1 MRMMKIKNRGNIFF
15 ISCML
20 LLIGVKGAAASPY
33 QYISE
38 IPIFIHFFLLINI
51 LLLSVAIAMMVGIK
65 KTSPSYVWN
74 NNNMANSFNIL
85 HTLALGLILNKLY
98 PTTNIYVLYLIGSL
112 YTFAVVMVVTTEY
125 FLVKPLMPKINI
137 LNTTPILFYIFFT
150 AILWYV
156 FIHILF
162 LELPPFSHPSYLV
175 FFLFFY
181 SFIIVSF
188 TYIALLISRGYEK
201 VGFVQKPFFT
211 AGTGMLAIIS
221 ALILITFH
229 TKDAFDSY
237 FYYLTFYFIV
247 SAFTS
252 IYYLKFIVEYPS
264 LLEPKWKALMPFDLP
279 KVAAAITLAFLA
291 TSLYL
296 TAKDLPNFTI
306 YQNIPYIFVIAF
318 LLPVFLG
325 TIMIF
330 TYLSTIFAKTK
341 LRYWGYLKHG
351 LHIHLAVTF
360 YVFSL
365 IFLAW
370 NDTTSSTKLLCA
382 VFGLV
387 AFVFYLSFALDLR
400 TILKDQDIKPI
411 FGRLDSLL
419 YLVFFCSIFALIF
432 LGISFTYGKAP
443 DLMGIEFIP
452 YPALSFFIVFF
463 LIVFGAYLSVTHK
476 GFEEIMKKN
485 IWSELSYIF
494 AFVVFLLVYLIYSF
508 LDTHLQR
515 FPYHNFVFIGYFA
528 VLIIEIA
535 STSTLAKEFKY
546 TKTRKGEIVHLLNLH
561 AHHFLRTDY
570 LEALWNKALDRYVTG
585 DEVKKIRFDPSS
597 RRFDLEKTD
606 EKTRLTIAVGL
617 LLGMQKLP
625 NMEKITTLRKSVEE
639 LKEDITAIL
648 KEKILLLPDDLRSEF
663 DESRYYP
670 LLYKSA
676 IDDLLIP
683 LEVFVPITEQANIFD
698 RLKRRDDRF
707 GCVRFEVDEI
717 RISEEARCSR
727 AGFLELFRLYLD
739 AIDEKFPFKRVLL
752 YELVRE
758 TIKRE
763 LEQYDITVGEVLN
776 MVPTGLEEMDK
787 IMGGGLVKGSTTLL
801 IAEETKMKQ
810 KILLAFIKQ
819 GLVDGNSAMYSTSK
833 RPFEQIIGDILMD
846 VEALKNIVIID
857 LYKDLYTES
866 HVSELVE
873 EEHRIIIPLN
883 KILFQRSIVKTI
895 RSQPRDMSKIV
906 VIDVYDDFSRYYNT
920 KEIFELLQK
929 QIEGLKRWNC
939 TSVIVLDPHSH
950 LITREGVEEVKKH
963 FDNVLILSGEEKD
976 ASIFM
981 EKLYHGTPSK
991 NVIRLHL

>member
-1 MRMMKIKNRGNIFF
+1 
-15 ISCML
+15 ML
-20 LLIGVKGAAASPY
+20 LLVGVKGAAASPY

-65 KTSPSYVWN
+65 KTSPSHVWDK
-74 NNNMANSFNIL
+74 NNMANSFNIL
-85 HTLALGLILNKLY
+85 HTLALVLILNKLY
-98 PTTNIYVLYLIGSL
+98 PTTNIYVLYLTGSL

-125 FLVKPLMPKINI
+125 FLVKPLMPKIN
-137 LNTTPILFYIFFT
+137 LLKPNYILFYILFT
-150 AILWYV
+150 AILWII
-156 FIHILF
+156 FIPILF
-162 LELPPFSHPSYLV
+162 FELPSFSHPSFLI

-181 SFIIVSF
+181 AFITVSF

-201 VGFVQKPFFT
+201 VGFVQKPFFA

-221 ALILITFH
+221 VLILITFH
-229 TKDAFDSY
+229 TKDAFGSY

-264 LLEPKWKALMPFDLP
+264 ILQPKWKSLMPFDLP
-279 KVAAAITLAFLA
+279 KVAASISLAFLA

-296 TAKDLPNFTI
+296 TVKEYPNFII

-318 LLPVFLG
+318 LIPVFIG
-325 TIMIF
+325 TILIF
-330 TYLSTIFAKTK
+330 TYLSAISAKTK
-341 LRYWGYLKHG
+341 LRYWRYLKYG
-351 LHIHLAVTF
+351 LCLHIAVTL

-365 IFLAW
+365 IFFAW
-370 NDTTSSTKLLCA
+370 NDATSSTKLLCA
-382 VFGLV
+382 AFGLV

-400 TILKDQDIKPI
+400 TILKDQNIKPI
-411 FGRLDSLL
+411 FGRLDFPL
-419 YLVFFCSIFALIF
+419 YLIFFCSIFSLIF
-432 LGISFTYGKAP
+432 FGISFTYGKAS
-443 DLMGIEFIP
+443 DLIQIEFIS
-452 YPALSFFIVFF
+452 YPAILLFIVFF
-463 LIVFGAYLSVTHK
+463 LIAFGAYLSVTHK

-494 AFVVFLLVYLIYSF
+494 AFIVFLLVYLIYTS
-508 LDTHLQR
+508 LSAHLQR
-515 FPYHNFVFIGYFA
+515 FPYHDFVFIGYFA

-535 STSTLAKEFKY
+535 STSTLAREFKY
-546 TKTRKGEIVHLLNLH
+546 TKTRKEDIVHFLNLH
-561 AHHFLRTDY
+561 THHFLRTDY
-570 LEALWNKALDRYVTG
+570 LEGLWDKALDRYVTE
-585 DEVKKIRFDPSS
+585 DEVKKIRFDPSR

-606 EKTRLTIAVGL
+606 EKTRLTIAIEI

-625 NMEKITTLRKSVEE
+625 NVEKITILRKTVEE
-639 LKEDITAIL
+639 LKGDIAAIL

-670 LLYKSA
+670 ILYERA
-676 IDDLLIP
+676 INDLLTP
-683 LEVFVPITEQANIFD
+683 LETFIPFTEQANIFD
-698 RLKRRDDRF
+698 RLKRRDERF
-707 GCVRFEVDEI
+707 KCISFEVDVV
-717 RISEEARCSR
+717 RISEEARFFR
-727 AGFLELFRLYLD
+727 AEFLELFRLYLD
-739 AIDEKFPFKRVLL
+739 AIEEKFPFRRVIL

-758 TIKRE
+758 EIKKE
-763 LEQYDITVGEVLN
+763 LEQYDITAGEVLN

-787 IMGGGLVKGSTTLL
+787 MMGGGLVKGSTTLL

-819 GLVDGNSAMYSTSK
+819 GLVEGNSAMYSTSK
-833 RPFEQIIGDILMD
+833 RPFEQIIGELLMD

-857 LYKDLYTES
+857 LYENLYAES
-866 HVSELVE
+866 RVSELVE
-873 EEHRIIIPLN
+873 EEHRIIIPLS

-895 RSQPRDMSKIV
+895 KSQPRDMSKIV
-906 VIDVYDDFSRYYNT
+906 VIDVYDEFSRYYNT
-920 KEIFELLQK
+920 KEIFELLQN

-950 LITREGVEEVKKH
+950 LIAREGVEEVKKN
-963 FDNVLILSGEEKD
+963 FENVLILSGEEKD
-976 ASIFM
+976 ASVLM

>member
-1 MRMMKIKNRGNIFF
+1 
-15 ISCML
+15 
-20 LLIGVKGAAASPY
+20 
-33 QYISE
+33 
-38 IPIFIHFFLLINI
+38 
-51 LLLSVAIAMMVGIK
+51 
-65 KTSPSYVWN
+65 
-74 NNNMANSFNIL
+74 
-85 HTLALGLILNKLY
+85 
-98 PTTNIYVLYLIGSL
+98 
-112 YTFAVVMVVTTEY
+112 
-125 FLVKPLMPKINI
+125 
-137 LNTTPILFYIFFT
+137 
-150 AILWYV
+150 
-156 FIHILF
+156 
-162 LELPPFSHPSYLV
+162 
-175 FFLFFY
+175 
-181 SFIIVSF
+181 
-188 TYIALLISRGYEK
+188 
-201 VGFVQKPFFT
+201 
-211 AGTGMLAIIS
+211 
-221 ALILITFH
+221 
-229 TKDAFDSY
+229 
-237 FYYLTFYFIV
+237 
-247 SAFTS
+247 
-252 IYYLKFIVEYPS
+252 
-264 LLEPKWKALMPFDLP
+264 
-279 KVAAAITLAFLA
+279 
-291 TSLYL
+291 
-296 TAKDLPNFTI
+296 
-306 YQNIPYIFVIAF
+306 
-318 LLPVFLG
+318 
-325 TIMIF
+325 
-330 TYLSTIFAKTK
+330 
-341 LRYWGYLKHG
+341 
-351 LHIHLAVTF
+351 
-360 YVFSL
+360 
-365 IFLAW
+365 
-370 NDTTSSTKLLCA
+370 
-382 VFGLV
+382 
-387 AFVFYLSFALDLR
+387 
-400 TILKDQDIKPI
+400 
-411 FGRLDSLL
+411 
-419 YLVFFCSIFALIF
+419 
-432 LGISFTYGKAP
+432 
-443 DLMGIEFIP
+443 
-452 YPALSFFIVFF
+452 
-463 LIVFGAYLSVTHK
+463 
-476 GFEEIMKKN
+476 
-485 IWSELSYIF
+485 
-494 AFVVFLLVYLIYSF
+494 
-508 LDTHLQR
+508 
-515 FPYHNFVFIGYFA
+515 
-528 VLIIEIA
+528 
-535 STSTLAKEFKY
+535 
-546 TKTRKGEIVHLLNLH
+546 
-561 AHHFLRTDY
+561 
-570 LEALWNKALDRYVTG
+570 
-585 DEVKKIRFDPSS
+585 
-597 RRFDLEKTD
+597 
-606 EKTRLTIAVGL
+606 
-617 LLGMQKLP
+617 
-625 NMEKITTLRKSVEE
+625 
-639 LKEDITAIL
+639 AIL

-707 GCVRFEVDEI
+707 GCVSFEVDEI

-846 VEALKNIVIID
+846 VEALKDIVIID
-857 LYKDLYTES
+857 LYKDIYTES